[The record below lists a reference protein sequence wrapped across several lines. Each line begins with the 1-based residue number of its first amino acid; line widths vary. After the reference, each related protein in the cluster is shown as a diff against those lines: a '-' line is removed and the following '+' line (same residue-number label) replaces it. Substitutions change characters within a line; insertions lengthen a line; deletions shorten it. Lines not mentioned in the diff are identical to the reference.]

1 MENDIASRILY
12 MRQDCLVLNKL
23 PGEAVEGAGEGMGD
37 LPRLLGKALAA
48 KDGAAADALA
58 LPQAVHRLDVPV
70 SGCVVFARTRSALQ
84 FLNAVFNGGGAFS
97 STAPAEKSAVEKQ
110 YWAIV
115 EAGPQAAAFAASGE
129 LVHWI
134 QFDSRNNKSAAYT
147 EPGPGRKKAVL
158 RYRLA
163 GAGKNYLFM
172 EIELVTG
179 RHHQIR
185 AQLARMGLHIKG
197 DLKYGARRSEPHGG
211 IRLHARSLSFPGPLD
226 NGGRVTV
233 QAEPP
238 LQDNLWLAFREAVR
252 SCQQTVP
259 VEPNACAAAAAK
271 NSAAAHPIF
280 SRFSAPT
287 KNESTDP
294 ECAP

>member
-1 MENDIASRILY
+1 LKKSEWGWLMENNLASRILY
-12 MRQDCLVLNKL
+12 LRQDCLVLNKL

-48 KDGAAADALA
+48 MGSRAADALA

-70 SGCVVFARTRSALQ
+70 SGCVVFARTHSALQ
-84 FLNAVFNGGGAFS
+84 FLNAAFGGGNA
-97 STAPAEKSAVEKQ
+97 ALAEKSAVEKQ
-110 YWAIV
+110 YWALV
-115 EAGPQAAAFAASGE
+115 ESPPQTPAFAESGE

-134 QFDSRNNKSAAYT
+134 QFDSRKNKSVAYN

-163 GAGKNYLFM
+163 GAGRHYSFM
-172 EIELVTG
+172 EIELITG

-197 DLKYGARRSEPHGG
+197 DLKYGARRSEPNGG

-238 LQDNLWLAFREAVR
+238 LQDNLWLAF
-252 SCQQTVP
+252 
-259 VEPNACAAAAAK
+259 K
-271 NSAAAHPIF
+271 
-280 SRFSAPT
+280 
-287 KNESTDP
+287 ESVKRY
-294 ECAP
+294 